1 MSDNFEKDSDSLW
14 EKTKDTAG
22 EAWEAT
28 KEFSGKAWD
37 KTKEVSSDAWEAT
50 KNGAQKVSNAFSDND
65 EEVEKAEFVEKKKSK
80 RRIICIQKKRIREKI
95 DQTAKKKASRNRREA
110 FFINGG

>member
-65 EEVEKAEFVEKKKSK
+65 DEVEKAEFVEKEVETPHHLYSK
-80 RRIICIQKKRIREKI
+80 ETQSRE
-95 DQTAKKKASRNRREA
+95 NRP
-110 FFINGG
+110 NG